1 MKKFNIDIDY
11 IDDETE
17 EMEQFEN
24 IMMISLKKI
33 NFNKKLKNL
42 NDLYNIVINKY
53 DYIDGE
59 IINIKKRKFDD
70 RN

>member
-24 IMMISLKKI
+24 LMMISLKKI